1 MGVPCLGLYLKT
13 TMPAPSTLTFKWRGL
28 LGVLLILVGVALGV
42 VFRNS
47 SSWPAETKQLVYP
60 LALVLA
66 VGGSNLFGSFVYRR
80 PLHTMKMELL
90 SSFFIVVTLVMT
102 KH

>member
-1 MGVPCLGLYLKT
+1 MST
-13 TMPAPSTLTFKWRGL
+13 SSTLSLKWRGL
-28 LGVLLILVGVALGV
+28 LGVLLILVSIALGV

-66 VGGSNLFGSFVYRR
+66 VGGTNLFGSFVYRR

-90 SSFFIVVTLVMT
+90 SSFFIVVALVMT